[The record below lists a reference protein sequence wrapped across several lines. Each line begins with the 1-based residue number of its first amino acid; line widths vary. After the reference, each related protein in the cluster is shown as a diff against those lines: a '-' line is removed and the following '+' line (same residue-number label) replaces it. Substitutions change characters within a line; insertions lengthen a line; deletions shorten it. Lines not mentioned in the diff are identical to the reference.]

1 MSKPIPPNPDF
12 VEPTPLL
19 VNIDITSPHL
29 SLDEYVRE
37 TPMTRFNEARYEV
50 REFFHQFN
58 RFFINRPLIGY
69 SFRRVFY
76 GLVTLLIAI
85 IILFLIVHSVID
97 ERQYLPTGYQSMHL
111 TPEQLEELLINRM
124 KLFGVY
130 GPVSQQLGTY
140 LRNLF
145 PLIPKNIIISQDW
158 GINDAGHVIAIGTVY
173 ARRWVYLGLTT
184 SPAIADQATD
194 VMSLFNKAIPYSF
207 AFGSI
212 AVVFSYLIG
221 IPLGIAA
228 SRYKGKTSDF
238 LINTSSITLV
248 AIPAVVIVIGIYLLS
263 AAGFGNS
270 ILFSSGSF
278 WSKFWPEVVLIIMM
292 TPSTVILTR
301 RYMVD
306 EMTSDYAR
314 FALAKGMSERKVYYL
329 HIFRNAGI
337 QILKQFPLDL
347 AVTLFGASILTEQ
360 QWQIPGMGR
369 YIVSA
374 VSGNKDP
381 FVILGYVSFASFI
394 TIFSSLTSD
403 LFLVYL
409 DPRVKLTRR

>member
-1 MSKPIPPNPDF
+1 MSKTPNLSSDSQPK
-12 VEPTPLL
+12 PLM
-19 VNIDITSPHL
+19 VNIDIESPTF
-29 SLDEYVRE
+29 SLDQYVHE
-37 TPMTRFNEARYEV
+37 TPATKLNEVRYEV
-50 REFFHQFN
+50 REYFQKVH
-58 RFFINRPLIGY
+58 RFFVNRPLIGY
-69 SFRRVFY
+69 SLRRVFY

-85 IILFLIVHSVID
+85 IFLFLIVHTVID
-97 ERQYLPTGYQSMHL
+97 VRQYLPTGYQSMHL
-111 TPEQLEELLINRM
+111 TPEQLQELLVNRM

-130 GPVSQQLGTY
+130 GPLGQQLGTY

-145 PLIPKNIIISQDW
+145 PLIPKDI
-158 GINDAGHVIAIGTVY
+158 VIDQGWAVDPITKHIVATY
-173 ARRWVYLGLTT
+173 SIVARRWVFLGLTT
-184 SPAIADQATD
+184 STAIADQGTD

-207 AFGSI
+207 AFGSL
-212 AVVFSYLIG
+212 AVIFSYLIG

-228 SRYKGKTSDF
+228 ARRKGKPSDF

-248 AIPAVVIVIGIYLLS
+248 AVPAVVIVIGIYLLS
-263 AAGFGNS
+263 ASGFGNS

-278 WSKFWPEVVLIIMM
+278 WTKFWPEVVLIAMM

-306 EMTSDYAR
+306 EMTADYAR
-314 FALAKGMSERKVYYL
+314 FAMAKGMSETKVYYV

-403 LFLVYL
+403 LLLVWL

>member
-1 MSKPIPPNPDF
+1 MSKPTPQSAEFIDYPLDVDLDINSPD
-12 VEPTPLL
+12 
-19 VNIDITSPHL
+19 L
-29 SLDEYVRE
+29 SLDDYVRE

-50 REFFHQFN
+50 REFFQKIR
-58 RFFINRPLIGY
+58 RFFVNRPLIAY

-85 IILFLIVHSVID
+85 ILLFLIVHAVID
-97 ERQYLPTGYQSMHL
+97 PRQYLPPGYQTMHL

-130 GPVSQQLGTY
+130 GPLGKQLGTY
-140 LRNLF
+140 LRNIF
-145 PLIPKNIIISQDW
+145 PLIPKDIIVSQGW
-158 GINDAGHVIAIGTVY
+158 GLNSEGHIIAIETIIV
-173 ARRWVYLGLTT
+173 RRWVFLGLTT

-194 VMSLFNKAIPYSF
+194 VMSLFNKAIPYSL

-212 AVVFSYLIG
+212 AVIFSYLIG
-221 IPLGIAA
+221 IPLGIVA
-228 SRYKGKTSDF
+228 SRYRGKPSDF

-248 AIPAVVIVIGIYLLS
+248 AVPAVVIVIGIYLLS

-278 WSKFWPEVVLIIMM
+278 WSKFWPEIVLIMMM

-306 EMTSDYAR
+306 EMNSDYAK
-314 FALAKGMSERKVYYL
+314 FALAKGISERKVYYV

-337 QILKQFPLDL
+337 QIIKQFPLDL

-394 TIFSSLTSD
+394 TIFSSLFSD
-403 LFLVYL
+403 LMLVWL
-409 DPRVKLTRR
+409 DPRVNLTRR